1 MLNLPITR
9 DGFVWALS
17 ISSQIH
23 HVPLT
28 TTLVLQKYQA
38 PFTLASFRAVAE
50 QCGFKVRQKAVPNS
64 QLAKLPLPCLVTLI
78 PGVEGVSVPTGADAA
93 VTPDAMPEYQM
104 ALLQSLDDEMVV
116 FAEACSKSS
125 MTLSRQAF
133 EKCFAGEALIISPA
147 PVEKADASQT
157 GKNANGNAKKES
169 GKIGMASLL
178 PQVEWFKSMFRG
190 TR

>member
-23 HVPLT
+23 HVPLA
-28 TTLVLQKYQA
+28 TTLSLQKYEA
-38 PFTLASFRAVAE
+38 PFTLGSFRVVAE

-64 QLAKLPLPCLVTLI
+64 QLAKLPLPCLVALI
-78 PGVEGVSVPTGADAA
+78 PGVEGVSFPTSETTA
-93 VTPDAMPEYQM
+93 VTQSTMPEYQM
-104 ALLQSLDDEMVV
+104 ALLQSIDDESVV
-116 FAEACSKSS
+116 FAEACSKST

-147 PVEKADASQT
+147 PTESVGASRT
-157 GKNANGNAKKES
+157 GKNADGNAKKES
-169 GKIGMASLL
+169 GNIGVTWFK
-178 PQVEWFKSMFRG
+178 PQVGWFKSMFRG